1 MSLSE
6 LGAFLQR
13 HRLERGMSLEEL
25 EDVTR
30 IRHVYLEAIERG
42 DWAVLPP
49 GVYVRG
55 LLKNYARAVGVSQ
68 ASVLRMYIKERP
80 NEAKLPEP
88 QLISQPL
95 LNEPRFSIE
104 ALLAIA
110 ILGVATVLI
119 AWMAQ
124 SYILPAVREA
134 GGVGDP
140 AGIAAGEATGEA
152 TGESP
157 AVAAT
162 ASSAPK
168 PSPLPTL
175 EPLASPSP
183 KASPSPT
190 PAQGL
195 KLEVK
200 AAGNIW
206 LRIFADE
213 QVVFEGF
220 LREGEN
226 DRWEGEAKTSFRLRS
241 GNAGGTQVILNGQPL
256 DALGNRAEVREVEW
270 RLLPSGDIEQSG

>member
-13 HRLERGMSLEEL
+13 HREERGMSLDEL
-25 EDVTR
+25 EDLTR

-55 LLKNYARAVGVSQ
+55 LLKNYARAIGVSP
-68 ASVLRMYIKERP
+68 ASVLRMYVKERP

-104 ALLAIA
+104 ALLAVA
-110 ILGVATVLI
+110 ILAVALVLI
-119 AWMAQ
+119 AWMANA
-124 SYILPAVREA
+124 YILPAVREA
-134 GGVGDP
+134 GGADIP
-140 AGIAAGEATGEA
+140 AEIAAGDATGEA
-152 TGESP
+152 P

-162 ASSAPK
+162 VSSAPK
-168 PSPLPTL
+168 PSALPTL
-175 EPLASPSP
+175 APLASSTP

-190 PAQGL
+190 PVQGL

-241 GNAGGTQVILNGQPL
+241 GNAGGTEVILNGQPL
-256 DALGNRAEVREVEW
+256 DALGDRAEVREVEW